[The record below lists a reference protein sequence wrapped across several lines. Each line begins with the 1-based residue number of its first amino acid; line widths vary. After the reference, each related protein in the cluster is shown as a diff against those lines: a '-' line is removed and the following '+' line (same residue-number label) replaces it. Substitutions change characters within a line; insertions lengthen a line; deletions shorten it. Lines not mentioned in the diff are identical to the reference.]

1 MDALLRSAAES
12 WGVTQHL
19 TATMFDSVL
28 SPALRMVRAG
38 PSGGG
43 VWDKS
48 HLPSSTVAQ
57 DPIVDVLVYLELT
70 LASLVL
76 LVLFRHTVAQPLG
89 RLVLPGSPTDAAV
102 RKFGDS
108 CVECAN
114 YATFTVIGT
123 SIVFTSGWAWP
134 SSSWWEGEGDAAAT
148 LMRDDLRCWYILDA
162 SRYSAALISLLFL
175 EHRRKDFAE
184 MFVHHIATI
193 LVTLV
198 SYSLGFTRLG
208 AMVKLV
214 MDPADVPLHTAKM
227 FLYISGEDTKSW
239 AYFIADRIFEVF
251 AVTFFVTRLI
261 CYGYVVYVAA
271 ECPWNACT
279 PYFAGGASPA
289 AWTCVGLLVVL
300 LGLQI
305 FWMSML
311 LKMVIKKLRGERL
324 NPSAL

>member
-1 MDALLRSAAES
+1 MDGLLRSGA
-12 WGVTQHL
+12 VTQHL
-19 TATMFDSVL
+19 AASMFDSVL

-38 PSGGG
+38 PGGDG
-43 VWDKS
+43 VWDKT

-57 DPIVDVLVYLELT
+57 DPIIDALVYLELT
-70 LASLVL
+70 LACLVL
-76 LVLFRHTVAQPLG
+76 LVLFRHCIAQPLA
-89 RLVLPGSPTDAAV
+89 RIVLPGSPTDAAV

-114 YATFTVIGT
+114 YATFTVIGA
-123 SIVFTSGWAWP
+123 SVVFTSEWAWP
-134 SSSWWEGEGDAAAT
+134 SSSWCEGEGAAST

-162 SRYSAALISLLFL
+162 SRYTAALISLLFL
-175 EHRRKDFAE
+175 EHRRKDFSE
-184 MFVHHIATI
+184 MLVHHIATI

-239 AYFIADRIFEVF
+239 AYFIADRMFEVF
-251 AVTFFVTRLI
+251 AVVFFVTRLL
-261 CYGYVVYVAA
+261 CYGYVVYIAA
-271 ECPWNACT
+271 ECPWNACV

-289 AWTCVGLLVVL
+289 TWACVGLL
-300 LGLQI
+300 GA
-305 FWMSML
+305 
-311 LKMVIKKLRGERL
+311 
-324 NPSAL
+324 PH